1 MLSELQGSEQAKVK
15 LKVDNQSNISLSK
28 NPIFRER
35 SEHID
40 TKYQFIRKCVKVGKV
55 AIGHIRTEDQFADI
69 LTKFLGRAKF
79 LLMSDTCQMYI

>member
-1 MLSELQGSEQAKVK
+1 MK
-15 LKVDNQSNISLSK
+15 LKVDNQSTIALSK

-40 TKYQFIRKCVKVGKV
+40 TKYQFIRKCVKVGRV
-55 AIGHIRTEDQFADI
+55 AIDHIRTEDQFADI

-79 LLMSDTCQMYI
+79 LLMSDMCQTYL